1 MLGGVVA
8 RDYLGKWYYKG
19 GCKSTTISLQTIL
32 TGRMYEKQDNERRK
46 DNGERNSDPRNSAHG
61 GVCRSKAA
69 VMELSEIKINLD
81 FENLIPKQ
89 TAEQFKQLEENMV
102 SEGRARNPLVVWRG
116 HDTLVDGHHRV
127 RILKAHPELKWSVV
141 EQDFTDDDE
150 VREWIIKNALGTRN
164 LTEADYTAL
173 MGTLYKMRKKK
184 HGGNRGNQFT
194 VVASAQNEHMAK
206 EHSRISEQL
215 AKELGVGRETVKRAE
230 QFVDGLDA
238 AEAVVP
244 GFKDAVLTGEVK
256 AQKQEVAAMRKQ
268 TPEEI
273 KASVQTIKDRKGK
286 RNTTSDRELA
296 NKIREITA
304 DARSV
309 STTGYGLAE
318 LIREVDA
325 LGDSFILSL
334 SSMIKRRKNVMVSYD
349 GGAEEIASRVD
360 GIIEKLNEL
369 KKGFLK

>member
-1 MLGGVVA
+1 
-8 RDYLGKWYYKG
+8 
-19 GCKSTTISLQTIL
+19 
-32 TGRMYEKQDNERRK
+32 
-46 DNGERNSDPRNSAHG
+46 
-61 GVCRSKAA
+61 
-69 VMELSEIKINLD
+69 MELSDIKINID

-116 HDTLVDGHHRV
+116 RDTLVDGHHRL

-141 EQDFTDDDE
+141 EQDFTDEDE
-150 VREWIIKNALGTRN
+150 VKEWIIKNALGTRN
-164 LTEADYTAL
+164 LTEADYTVL

-184 HGGNRGNQFT
+184 HGGDRGNQHT
-194 VVASAQNEHMAK
+194 KAASAQNGHMAK
-206 EHSRISEQL
+206 EEPTRLSEQI
-215 AKELGVGRETVKRAE
+215 AKELGVGKETVKRAE

-268 TPEEI
+268 TPDEI
-273 KASVQTIKDRKGK
+273 KKSVQDIKDRKGK
-286 RNTTSDRELA
+286 KKVSDKAAFARIKEIDALASGITT
-296 NKIREITA
+296 TQ
-304 DARSV
+304 
-309 STTGYGLAE
+309 YGLAE

-334 SSMIKRRKNVMVSYD
+334 SSMIKRRKNVMDSYD
-349 GGAEEIASRVD
+349 GSAEEIKDRID
-360 GIIEKLNEL
+360 NIIEKLNEM
-369 KKGFLK
+369 KGEI

>member
-1 MLGGVVA
+1 
-8 RDYLGKWYYKG
+8 
-19 GCKSTTISLQTIL
+19 
-32 TGRMYEKQDNERRK
+32 
-46 DNGERNSDPRNSAHG
+46 
-61 GVCRSKAA
+61 
-69 VMELSEIKINLD
+69 MELSDIKINID

-116 HDTLVDGHHRV
+116 HDTLVDGHHRL

-150 VREWIIKNALGTRN
+150 VKEWIIKNALGTRN
-164 LTEADYTAL
+164 LTEVDITVL
-173 MGTLYKMRKKK
+173 RGRLYKMRKSTLGGDRKSNPKNKDLKK
-184 HGGNRGNQFT
+184 DHKGMSHE
-194 VVASAQNEHMAK
+194 V
-206 EHSRISEQL
+206 
-215 AKELGVGRETVKRAE
+215 AKELGVSHATIELAGN
-230 QFVDGLDA
+230 FVDGLDA

-273 KASVQTIKDRKGK
+273 KKSVQDIKDRKGK
-286 RNTTSDRELA
+286 KKQSDKAAFARIKEIDALASGITT
-296 NKIREITA
+296 TQ
-304 DARSV
+304 
-309 STTGYGLAE
+309 YGLAE

-334 SSMIKRRKNVMVSYD
+334 SSMIKRRKNVMDSYD
-349 GGAEEIASRVD
+349 GSADEIKGRID
-360 GIIEKLNEL
+360 NIIEKLNVM
-369 KKGFLK
+369 KGEI